1 MRRTLRSVG
10 AVLVL
15 VAAVSASAAP
25 ADWERTRWERY
36 DDLGRMVEVSAT
48 PARATLRTF
57 QYDPIN
63 RLEFTVLLPGG
74 ID

>member
-1 MRRTLRSVG
+1 MRRTLSPLG

-15 VAAVSASAAP
+15 VAAVSASAAQ

-36 DDLGRMVEVSAT
+36 DDLGRMVEVAAT
-48 PARATLRTF
+48 PASATLRTF

-63 RLEFTVLLPGG
+63 RLAVTVLLPGG